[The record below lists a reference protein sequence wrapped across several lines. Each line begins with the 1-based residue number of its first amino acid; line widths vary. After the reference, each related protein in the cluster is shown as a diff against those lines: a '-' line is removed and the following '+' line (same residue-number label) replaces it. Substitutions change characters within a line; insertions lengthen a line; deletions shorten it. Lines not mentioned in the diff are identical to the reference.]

1 MSSAQRSLKT
11 RRQTPRTPSE
21 GSAQFSDD
29 VCIDEIQCKML
40 RGNHILMNP
49 LAILLYVSLRTNAS
63 LNHFLVLNAIA
74 RGFKTADKIAKVTRL
89 GENEVG

>member
-1 MSSAQRSLKT
+1 MH
-11 RRQTPRTPSE
+11 
-21 GSAQFSDD
+21 
-29 VCIDEIQCKML
+29 

-89 GENEVG
+89 GENEVELIINDLIAQGLIS